1 MNQRLRAI
9 CDLFASGVREYV
21 GRHEYDGRVE
31 DLSPEGVRAGL
42 ARVGGVPEGSGEP
55 QGGARV
61 HREEDPHDEAHLAT
75 FERLIRVELGE
86 LELHRSNP
94 LYHIGALDISC
105 YDREYAPAAERAEAR
120 RRHLAAWPDA
130 VDAAVAALDRVAAP
144 VAEALLP
151 AAKGLVAELDPPE
164 GSGRGG
170 PGDHG
175 WSAGASGSR
184 RGAPVDRGGSGV
196 VGRALDAHRRL
207 VGHLEAAA
215 ANGRRDAALGRGPLE
230 RLLGT
235 GEALQVD
242 LGRLEERA
250 DAERDR
256 LRAMLDDACGRLQP
270 GRPTA
275 EVVAGL
281 LDDHPDAAGVM
292 EEARATAAEA
302 IAFTLERGLVPGLD
316 GECLVAAAPKS
327 RRWAMAMM
335 SWAAPYEEDAP
346 SRYYISP
353 PDPDWAADEQDDWLK
368 VFSRTTQPAI
378 TVHEVAPGHFAHGRA
393 LRRVGSDVRRTL
405 QSMAFI
411 EGWAHYGE
419 ELCIE
424 EGFRADDPRFAAG
437 VALEALQRVTR
448 LAVSIGTHAG
458 TMTVQDAAAR
468 FQADAFCFG
477 PAARAEAARA
487 TFDPTYGRYTWG
499 KLEILRL
506 RDQARARWGP
516 AYSHQR
522 FHAALLRLGSPP
534 LGLMA
539 AALD

>member
-9 CDLFASGVREYV
+9 CDLSMSAVREYV

-42 ARVGGVPEGSGEP
+42 ARLGGPPEP
-55 QGGARV
+55 
-61 HREEDPHDEAHLAT
+61 DPHDEAQLAA
-75 FERLIRVELGE
+75 FERLVRLELDE

-94 LYHIGALDISC
+94 LYHIGALDVSC
-105 YDREYAPAAERAEAR
+105 YDRDYAPAPERAEAR
-120 RRHLAAWPDA
+120 RRHLAAWPEA
-130 VDAAVAALDRVAAP
+130 VDAAVTALDRVAAP

-151 AAKGLVAELDPPE
+151 AAQGLAADLDPAQDDPVVERARAAHQRLVA
-164 GSGRGG
+164 
-170 PGDHG
+170 
-175 WSAGASGSR
+175 
-184 RGAPVDRGGSGV
+184 
-196 VGRALDAHRRL
+196 
-207 VGHLEAAA
+207 HLEGAAA
-215 ANGRRDAALGRGPLE
+215 DGHRDAALGRGPLE

-235 GEALQVD
+235 GEALEVD

-256 LRAMLDDACGRLQP
+256 LRAMLEEACGRLRP

-281 LDDHPDAAGVM
+281 LEDHPDADGVLR
-292 EEARATAAEA
+292 EAQALTAES
-302 IAFTLERGLVPGLD
+302 IAFTLERQLVPGLD
-316 GECLVAAAPKS
+316 GECLVAPSPPS
-327 RRWAMAMM
+327 RRWALAMM
-335 SWAAPYEEDAP
+335 SWAAPYEADAP

-353 PDPDWAADEQDDWLK
+353 PEPDWPASEQDDWLK
-368 VFSRTTQPAI
+368 VFSRATLPAI
-378 TVHEVAPGHFAHGRA
+378 TVHEVAPGHFAHGRR
-393 LRRVGSDVRRTL
+393 LRQLTSDVRRTL
-405 QSMAFI
+405 HSLSFV

-424 EGFRADDPRFAAG
+424 EGFRVDDPRFAAG

-458 TMTVQDAAAR
+458 TMPVAEGAAR
-468 FQADAFCFG
+468 FEADAFCYG
-477 PAARAEAARA
+477 PAARTEAARA

-506 RDQARARWGP
+506 REEARFRWG
-516 AYSHQR
+516 AGYRHGR
-522 FHAALLRLGSPP
+522 FHDALLRLGSPP

-539 AALD
+539 AALDPVRDEPNQLKG

>member
-1 MNQRLRAI
+1 MNQRLRAL
-9 CDLFASGVREYV
+9 CDLSMGAAREYV

-42 ARVGGVPEGSGEP
+42 ARLG
-55 QGGARV
+55 QGPDPD
-61 HREEDPHDEAHLAT
+61 DPHDAAQLAA
-75 FERLIRVELGE
+75 FERLARLELGE

-94 LYHIGALDISC
+94 LYHIAALDVSS

-130 VDAAVAALDRVAAP
+130 VDAAVASLDRVAAP

-151 AAKGLVAELDPPE
+151 AARGLAADLDGTDP
-164 GSGRGG
+164 
-170 PGDHG
+170 
-175 WSAGASGSR
+175 
-184 RGAPVDRGGSGV
+184 V
-196 VGRALDAHRRL
+196 VGRALAAHGRL
-207 VGHLEAAA
+207 VAHLEAAA
-215 ANGRRDAALGRGPLE
+215 AGGHPDAALGREPLE

-235 GEALQVD
+235 GEAMAAD

-256 LRAMLDDACGRLQP
+256 LRAMLDDACARLRP

-281 LDDHPDAAGVM
+281 LEDHPDTGGVL
-292 EEARATAAEA
+292 EEAQAMTTES
-302 IAFTLERGLVPGLD
+302 IAFTLARGLVPGLD
-316 GECLVAAAPKS
+316 GECLVAPAPPS
-327 RRWAMAMM
+327 RRWALAMM
-335 SWAAPYEEDAP
+335 SWAAPYEPDAP

-353 PDPDWAADEQDDWLK
+353 PEPDWPAAEQDDWLK
-368 VFSRTTQPAI
+368 VFSRTTLPAI
-378 TVHEVAPGHFAHGRA
+378 TVHEVAPGHFAHGRR
-393 LRRVGSDVRRTL
+393 LRQLTSDVRRSL
-405 QSMAFI
+405 HSLAFV
-411 EGWAHYGE
+411 EGWAHYAE
-419 ELCIE
+419 EVCIE

-458 TMTVQDAAAR
+458 TMTVADGAAR
-468 FQADAFCFG
+468 FEADAFCFG

-499 KLEILRL
+499 KFEIMRL
-506 RDQARARWGP
+506 REVARARWG
-516 AYSHQR
+516 ADYSHAR
-522 FHAALLRLGSPP
+522 YHDALLRLGSPA

-539 AALD
+539 DALEEPPRLKG

>member
-1 MNQRLRAI
+1 MNQRLRAL
-9 CDLFASGVREYV
+9 CDLSMGSVREYV

-42 ARVGGVPEGSGEP
+42 ARVGGPSQPE
-55 QGGARV
+55 Q
-61 HREEDPHDEAHLAT
+61 DPHDEAQLAA
-75 FERLIRVELGE
+75 FERLARLELGE
-86 LELHRSNP
+86 LELYRSNP
-94 LYHIGALDISC
+94 LYHIAALDVSC
-105 YDREYAPAAERAEAR
+105 YDRDYAPEAERAEAR

-130 VDAAVAALDRVAAP
+130 VDAAVTALDRVAAP

-151 AAKGLVAELDPPE
+151 AARGLTADLEETGGDP
-164 GSGRGG
+164 
-170 PGDHG
+170 
-175 WSAGASGSR
+175 
-184 RGAPVDRGGSGV
+184 V
-196 VGRALDAHRRL
+196 VERALEAHKRL
-207 VGHLEAAA
+207 AAHLEAAA
-215 ANGRRDAALGRGPLE
+215 EGGHRDTALGRGPLE
-230 RLLGT
+230 RLLGA

-256 LRAMLDDACGRLQP
+256 LRAMLEEACGRLAP

-281 LDDHPDAAGVM
+281 LEDHPDAGGVLR
-292 EEARATAAEA
+292 EAEA
-302 IAFTLERGLVPGLD
+302 MTAESIAFTLERDLVPGLD
-316 GECLVAAAPKS
+316 GTCLVAPAPPS
-327 RRWAMAMM
+327 RRWALAMM
-335 SWAAPYEEDAP
+335 SWAAPYEADAP

-353 PDPDWAADEQDDWLK
+353 PDPDWPADEQDDWLK
-368 VFSRTTQPAI
+368 VFSRTTLPAI
-378 TVHEVAPGHFAHGRA
+378 TVHEVAPGHFAHGRR
-393 LRRVGSDVRRTL
+393 LRQLGSDTRRTL
-405 QSMAFI
+405 HSLAFV

-419 ELCIE
+419 EVCVE

-458 TMTVQDAAAR
+458 TMTVADGAAR
-468 FQADAFCFG
+468 FEADAFCYG
-477 PAARAEAARA
+477 PAARAESSRA

-506 RDQARARWGP
+506 RDQARARWG
-516 AYSHQR
+516 AGFSLQR
-522 FHAALLRLGSPP
+522 FHDRLLRLGAPP

-539 AALD
+539 TALDQA

>member
-9 CDLFASGVREYV
+9 CDLSTSAVREYV
-21 GRHEYDGRVE
+21 GRHEYDGRIE
-31 DLSPEGVRAGL
+31 DLSPEGVRTAL
-42 ARVGGVPEGSGEP
+42 ARVGGPPGTPPEP
-55 QGGARV
+55 
-61 HREEDPHDEAHLAT
+61 DPHDEAHLAA
-75 FERLIRVELGE
+75 FERLLRLELDE

-94 LYHIGALDISC
+94 LYHVAALDVSC

-151 AAKGLVAELDPPE
+151 AAKGLTADLQPGPE
-164 GSGRGG
+164 GSGEPREG
-170 PGDHG
+170 P
-175 WSAGASGSR
+175 AG
-184 RGAPVDRGGSGV
+184 GGSGSSPAGGTEAAPGNWADPV
-196 VGRALDAHRRL
+196 VERALDAHKRL
-207 VGHLEAAA
+207 VAHLEAAA
-215 ANGRRDAALGRGPLE
+215 AGGHPEPALGREALE

-235 GEALQVD
+235 GEALEVD

-256 LRAMLDDACGRLQP
+256 LRAFLDEACGRLRP

-275 EVVAGL
+275 EVVAWL
-281 LDDHPDAAGVM
+281 LEDHPDADGVLT
-292 EEARATAAEA
+292 EAATLTAES
-302 IAFTLERGLVPGLD
+302 IAFTTERDLVPGLD
-316 GECLVAAAPKS
+316 GECLVAPSPPS
-327 RRWAMAMM
+327 RRWALAMM
-335 SWAAPYEEDAP
+335 SWAAPFEADAP

-353 PDPDWAADEQDDWLK
+353 PEPDWPADEQDDWLK
-368 VFSRTTQPAI
+368 VFSRATLPAI
-378 TVHEVAPGHFAHGRA
+378 TVHEVAPGHFAHGRR
-393 LRRVGSDVRRTL
+393 LRQVTSDVRRTL
-405 QSMAFI
+405 QSLAFV
-411 EGWAHYGE
+411 EGWAHYTE

-424 EGFRADDPRFAAG
+424 EGYRSGDARFAAG

-458 TMTVQDAAAR
+458 TMTVAEGAAR
-468 FQADAFCFG
+468 FEADAFCYG
-477 PAARAEAARA
+477 PAARTEAARA

-506 RDQARARWGP
+506 REQARARWGP
-516 AYSHQR
+516 AYSHAR
-522 FHAALLRLGSPP
+522 FHDELLKLGSPP

-539 AALD
+539 GILDGAQGLA